1 MDRPERITR
10 DPAIM
15 SGKPCIRG
23 TRVTVENV
31 LRLLAGGHDMARI
44 LKAYPYLEMEDIKAC
59 LNFAAAGGKEG
70 AAPVPV
76 A

>member
-1 MDRPERITR
+1 
-10 DPAIM
+10 M

-31 LRLLAGGHDMARI
+31 LRLLAGGHDTARI

-59 LNFAAAGGKEG
+59 RRFAAAGDEG
-70 AAPVPV
+70 RAVPVP
-76 A
+76 AA